1 METTTD
7 GTLLRQTRLSYSAT
21 EHPEDYAEKLYNT
34 PGAGEYATAYWQRVA
49 DQAKGKDCFT
59 IDLK

>member
-1 METTTD
+1 M
-7 GTLLRQTRLSYSAT
+7 RLSYSAT
-21 EHPEDYAEKLYNT
+21 EHPENYAEKLYNT